1 MDKEKTLSELFD
13 RVINDESDSEFY
25 SNLLKVFEFITSDPE
40 PDVPDEFFTNMD
52 QATRKVF
59 ITAFCVFVRKDGES
73 PSYHEDLIGLVGR
86 AQLEKQGML

>member
-1 MDKEKTLSELFD
+1 MDKGKTLVELFD
-13 RVINDESDSEFY
+13 EVLNESGSEFY
-25 SNLLKVFEFITSDPE
+25 SKVLKVFEFITSDPE

-59 ITAFCVFVRKDGES
+59 ITAFCVFIRKDNES
-73 PSYHEDLIGLVGR
+73 PSYYEDLIGLAGR